1 MEICAVLSWE
11 VLPLVNESLAS
22 SPTLLLNN
30 GPWIQRQ
37 LLIIEGNC
45 SLHPRESLQNY
56 LPGVSKP
63 CQHDLRKTLLH
74 WNSDS
79 LHGVIGSRSLLFDL
93 GAATL
98 KITLGFVR
106 LCQSGAG
113 GRLPRGG
120 GSRELLLP
128 VCLLRV
134 DFLFLLVPPQQWW
147 FLPLV
152 VAAPT
157 LQFLQLLRTS
167 SVMPPQS
174 HQHQASILPSSEVW
188 GPMTSPLSSL
198 SLNNSSLFLCSSRPR
213 GGSCSLQLLPLW

>member
-22 SPTLLLNN
+22 SPTFLLND
-30 GPWIQRQ
+30 GPWIQRH

-45 SLHPRESLQNY
+45 SLHLRESLQNY

-74 WNSDS
+74 WNSNS
-79 LHGVIGSRSLLFDL
+79 LHGDIGSCSLLFDL

-106 LCQSGAG
+106 LCQSEAR

-120 GSRELLLP
+120 GSWELLLP
-128 VCLLRV
+128 VCLLPV

-147 FLPLV
+147 FLPVV
-152 VAAPT
+152 VAAP
-157 LQFLQLLRTS
+157 LCSFSSSCRQAPSCPLRATS
-167 SVMPPQS
+167 IRRPFSPPQRFG
-174 HQHQASILPSSEVW
+174 AP
-188 GPMTSPLSSL
+188 
-198 SLNNSSLFLCSSRPR
+198 
-213 GGSCSLQLLPLW
+213 